1 MNKSQIA
8 AGNINLDKMRMRVEP
23 FLLNYKKWKA
33 MLTLDRPEYAELWP
47 SVMENFGVCVN
58 GGDLEDPTSSFVAK
72 RIGTVAEL
80 EAKVSFVEALL
91 SALDQ
96 EGRRFVEMRYFEE
109 MKREEV
115 IFLLHISD
123 STYKRLRSKV
133 LDTFLEVIGIIPPK
147 DGPFLTPKMTPTYK
161 K

>member
-1 MNKSQIA
+1 MDKTQIA
-8 AGNINLDKMRMRVEP
+8 AGSVNLDKMRMRVEP

-80 EAKVSFVEALL
+80 EAKVSFVEILI

-109 MKREEV
+109 MRREEIIV
-115 IFLLHISD
+115 SLHISD
-123 STYKRLRSKV
+123 STYMRIRRKV
-133 LDTFLEVIGIIPPK
+133 LDTFLEILGILPQK
-147 DGPFLTPKMTPTYK
+147 DEPFLTTKMTPTYRK
-161 K
+161 